1 MRKLAWMGLVA
12 VMCTTGIVGSLFGA
26 APTVTVTAFN
36 AGSGAYTLSVGAR
49 DAKTYVYAAAAV
61 EDKGETTAGWEVVK
75 KLGVCEVGTEAV
87 TLEGVLPRNMT
98 MTSMKVRF
106 FAANFPGTRVEYLTS
121 QRDKA
126 SGNATVGSYIDTGHV
141 ADKETEIELETCY
154 EGNTCPFGVRG
165 CFYFFGSKGQNDY
178 TGFFEKTPSATVST
192 AGKRCV
198 MRLGKAGAFVDG
210 TKCVDS
216 SEYDGASGSNLYG
229 SLTLFARRQDKDS
242 TGAGA
247 IRKQGTNTIWWAVIK
262 HNGETIRDY
271 VPYKDANGVGF
282 MYDRVEKTPCYNDET
297 SGGYPFLVGS
307 ETDPD
312 FGDATGFAASE
323 AKTTVGVTVS
333 ATVKDLALTQV
344 GSRRL
349 KVTYTLENAA
359 DPVVVTARML
369 TNGVAVAGANLFGD
383 IATEQT
389 NGQHVC
395 YWHSDDDIPN
405 LATDGVKA
413 ELKLWHTNAPPA
425 YLVFD
430 VGASAKP
437 RHYEAEADLPGGIG
451 SDVYRT
457 TRLVMRRVNA
467 RGVTFRMGSPVDE
480 KVGSHLA
487 HAAGQET
494 RYVTFSEDF
503 YMGVF
508 EFTQGQMLV
517 AATNGNPSAF
527 KLATNNQNLGRP
539 LENFTYNKFHSSYKR
554 FEHPGHGVHD
564 SSVIYQ
570 LRKTT
575 GCVIDLPTEAQ
586 WEFACRAGT
595 GTAFYWGSDGA
606 ASHSRNNANP
616 SGNTTDNWNSKAAT
630 CSVDEGGTAR
640 VGSYEPNPWG
650 FYDMSGNVWEMCVDS
665 YKVDG
670 NNKPEPFAQNTV
682 DSPLVDPCVEET
694 SNNLHVRRGGG
705 WGAATYGST
714 SSVRS
719 SCQDA
724 NNGVGFRLVCPVPYT
739 KAWEK

>member
-1 MRKLAWMGLVA
+1 MPYVDAEGKGF
-12 VMCTTGIVGSLFGA
+12 LF
-26 APTVTVTAFN
+26 
-36 AGSGAYTLSVGAR
+36 
-49 DAKTYVYAAAAV
+49 
-61 EDKGETTAGWEVVK
+61 
-75 KLGVCEVGTEAV
+75 
-87 TLEGVLPRNMT
+87 
-98 MTSMKVRF
+98 
-106 FAANFPGTRVEYLTS
+106 
-121 QRDKA
+121 
-126 SGNATVGSYIDTGHV
+126 
-141 ADKETEIELETCY
+141 
-154 EGNTCPFGVRG
+154 
-165 CFYFFGSKGQNDY
+165 
-178 TGFFEKTPSATVST
+178 
-192 AGKRCV
+192 
-198 MRLGKAGAFVDG
+198 
-210 TKCVDS
+210 
-216 SEYDGASGSNLYG
+216 
-229 SLTLFARRQDKDS
+229 
-242 TGAGA
+242 
-247 IRKQGTNTIWWAVIK
+247 
-262 HNGETIRDY
+262 
-271 VPYKDANGVGF
+271 
-282 MYDRVEKTPCYNDET
+282 DRVTRMPFENKDPT
-297 SGGYPFLVGS
+297 YPFTIGP
-307 ETDPD
+307 EINPD

-389 NGQHVC
+389 NGSHVF

-480 KVGSHLA
+480 KVGSQTA
-487 HAAGQET
+487 HKTGQET

-539 LENFTYNKFHSSYKR
+539 LENYSYNKFHSSYKR
-554 FEHPGHGVHD
+554 SEHPGHGVHD

-575 GCVIDLPTEAQ
+575 GSVFDLPTEAQ

-595 GTAFYWGSDGA
+595 GTAFSWGSDGA
-606 ASHSRNNANP
+606 ASHSRNNGNP
-616 SGNTTDNWNSKAAT
+616 SGNTTANWNGKEAT

-650 FYDMSGNVWEMCVDS
+650 FYDMSGNVWEMCADS
-665 YKVDG
+665 WTDG
-670 NNKPEPFAQNTV
+670 PFAQNTV
-682 DSPLVDPCVEET
+682 DSPLVDPFVEQT
-694 SNNLHVRRGGG
+694 SNNNNHVRRGGG